1 MTPAAP
7 SPGPLG
13 TPDGASPEDDH
24 VAHLPLVE
32 DAQDVGPEPKPTWR
46 GWLHAG
52 MTPVALVL
60 GIVLIAVADGT
71 AARIACA
78 VFVASSLLLF
88 GVSAV
93 YHLLDGVPLDPWM
106 SVGVGYRQTKLE
118 LADSTS
124 FTYQGFEALRLALG
138 FDNYLSPAF
147 GLGPS
152 VELMLGRYG
161 SRSPGEMGSSGTHAS
176 LMFGLRAVFSPF

>member
-93 YHLLDGVPLDPWM
+93 YH
-106 SVGVGYRQTKLE
+106 R
-118 LADSTS
+118 
-124 FTYQGFEALRLALG
+124 
-138 FDNYLSPAF
+138 FDW
-147 GLGPS
+147 
-152 VELMLGRYG
+152 
-161 SRSPGEMGSSGTHAS
+161 
-176 LMFGLRAVFSPF
+176 